1 MYDFVQTRSQ
11 QEHPLPRF
19 ISMTPPTGNDVMQH
33 LDKKRSK
40 PSVKVFDVITY
51 CRSHQIDKQETKQ
64 LLLILGRFASRLEIQ
79 MNLTKRPARFR

>member
-1 MYDFVQTRSQ
+1 
-11 QEHPLPRF
+11 
-19 ISMTPPTGNDVMQH
+19 MQH

-40 PSVKVFDVITY
+40 PSVKVFDVSAY
-51 CRSHQIDKQETKQ
+51 CRSHHIDDRETKK